1 MSHVSCFSFHFS
13 AMFRVFVCI
22 LIESRIGDDG
32 ARDLA
37 IAIESGNC
45 RLTALDLGFNHIGDE
60 GTCYIAK
67 AIKSGK
73 CELTHLDMYGNQI
86 GDLGAFHM
94 ATAIESDYCL
104 LTWLML
110 NENGIGDE
118 GAFHIANAVDR
129 GKCHFKVLS
138 LNRNPILSCVLH
150 LISRALFQHVSFRV
164 LLIEYIISRQS
175 SSDELKVL
183 LALSSNF
190 NWADVVE
197 VILSRILELHGDKDS
212 KSTN

>member
-110 NENGIGDE
+110 NG
-118 GAFHIANAVDR
+118 
-129 GKCHFKVLS
+129 
-138 LNRNPILSCVLH
+138 
-150 LISRALFQHVSFRV
+150 
-164 LLIEYIISRQS
+164 QS
-175 SSDELKVL
+175 SSQSIFISVKNLVPSQCQSYKQPDT
-183 LALSSNF
+183 LSFSFHIWLRFSDREWN
-190 NWADVVE
+190 
-197 VILSRILELHGDKDS
+197 R
-212 KSTN
+212 